1 MAAASPSNAP
11 DGGESASDAES
22 ICSDDAHS
30 AVSSSGLD
38 SDEEFGVGCESREA
52 SESDASD
59 QDEHSAADESADDVA
74 DDEADAADEEA
85 LNECGHLPLERRTGL
100 GDLDQIERWLQRVW
114 GSGRRRP
121 RGGCR
126 IGGGRVRGCS
136 WVGWGS
142 GGCSRERRAQNARCL
157 S

>member
-1 MAAASPSNAP
+1 VAAASPSNAP

-52 SESDASD
+52 SESDAS
-59 QDEHSAADESADDVA
+59 ETKVYHSAADESADDVA

-85 LNECGHLPLERRTGL
+85 LNECVLCTRQLILE
-100 GDLDQIERWLQRVW
+100 DY
-114 GSGRRRP
+114 GSHKQGTLTDE
-121 RGGCR
+121 
-126 IGGGRVRGCS
+126 S
-136 WVGWGS
+136 TAAAAFS
-142 GGCSRERRAQNARCL
+142 
-157 S
+157 

>member
-52 SESDASD
+52 SESDAS
-59 QDEHSAADESADDVA
+59 ETKVYHSAADESADGVA
-74 DDEADAADEEA
+74 DDEADAADELSPEVSECQRCRRCRGSVEA
-85 LNECGHLPLERRTGL
+85 VSRQCRLTLVSMVSRCVDPC
-100 GDLDQIERWLQRVW
+100 
-114 GSGRRRP
+114 RP
-121 RGGCR
+121 VST
-126 IGGGRVRGCS
+126 RVRGRIDS
-136 WVGWGS
+136 LY
-142 GGCSRERRAQNARCL
+142 ARHM